1 MGRPSLYSPEV
12 AKVLCE
18 RAVTRSLRAVC
29 LDEDMPSEGTV
40 YGWLKDHK
48 EFAEDYAR
56 AREVRGYRRGED
68 MDELLEGVRAGD
80 IKPDVARVIQD
91 GIKWQAARENSKLF
105 GDKIQQEVTGKDGGP
120 IETKGEVLVRP
131 PITRQE
137 WMEAHGL
144 DTPAGTPASGA

>member
-1 MGRPSLYSPEV
+1 MGRPSTYSPEV
-12 AKVLCE
+12 AKALCE

-29 LDEDMPSEGTV
+29 LDDDMPAEGTV
-40 YGWLKDHK
+40 YGWLRDHEDFSK
-48 EFAEDYAR
+48 DYAR
-56 AREVRGYRRGED
+56 AREVRAYRRGED
-68 MDELLEGVRAGD
+68 MDELVDQVRTGD
-80 IKPDVARVIQD
+80 IKPDAARVMMD
-91 GIKWQAARENSKLF
+91 AMKWQAGRENAKF

-131 PITRQE
+131 SITRQE